1 MLLFIICWTFLES
14 VMQSIKL
21 VSYMDVDHF
30 YNVFN
35 DHRRF
40 MARMSFYVHVLPLI
54 CRYHGKSGEILTTAY
69 MVTVKAGVA
78 LSQGRQQ
85 FAIYNLIF
93 FKT

>member
-1 MLLFIICWTFLES
+1 MW
-14 VMQSIKL
+14 SIKP

-40 MARMSFYVHVLPLI
+40 MVRISFYVHVLPLI
-54 CRYHGKSGEILTTAY
+54 CRCHGKSGEILTTALY
-69 MVTVKAGVA
+69 GHCEGGLA

-93 FKT
+93 S

>member
-1 MLLFIICWTFLES
+1 
-14 VMQSIKL
+14 MQSIKL

-54 CRYHGKSGEILTTAY
+54 CRYHGKSGEILTTALY
-69 MVTVKAGVA
+69 GQCEGRVA

-85 FAIYNLIF
+85 FAIYNLFF